1 MKANKT
7 VIIIILILNST
18 MILSQESNVS
28 PYSWFGI
35 GDIQYGESG
44 RTSGMASAA
53 IGLSGTTFLNTS
65 NPASLAALDTCL
77 FIFDL
82 TGSGRISSFSFGNDS
97 QKSFSA
103 NFTRITAGL
112 HVTPRWSAGI
122 SLQPY
127 STVSY
132 KIEDEDYIEGSEVTT
147 PTLYAGSGGITRISF
162 LNSYKLTE
170 NFSLGADIMLLPG
183 NIDRDVSQS
192 GVTIGQNSTTVAFSF
207 VAGMQYKQELTGN
220 LLLSAGLTYGHFA
233 RLSFDNSIQ
242 VEDESGNILLDDD
255 VASSSMDIPRSI
267 GAGISLQGKRMT
279 LAVDYRYQLWSRARG
294 QISGVSLTDTH
305 KLSGGIAF
313 IPSMT
318 NPRNYLSIIEYQ
330 AGLSLSNSYLTINE
344 VNPVCIEATLGAG
357 MPLRNG
363 SQMNLGFAW
372 GMNGTHKEGLIREDY
387 VRLTLC
393 FSLTERMF
401 IRRMYD

>member
-18 MILSQESNVS
+18 QILPQESNVS

-53 IGLSGTTFLNTS
+53 IGLSGATFLNTS
-65 NPASLAALDTCL
+65 NPASLAALDSCN
-77 FIFDL
+77 FIFDI
-82 TGSGRISSFSFGNDS
+82 TGSGRGSSFSFGNDK
-97 QKSFSA
+97 QRSFSA

-132 KIEDEDYIEGSEVTT
+132 KVEDEDYIEGSEVTT

-162 LNSYKLTE
+162 LNSIRLTE
-170 NFSLGADIMLLPG
+170 NFSLGADVMLLLG

-207 VAGMQYKQELTGN
+207 VAGMLYKQKLSGD
-220 LLLSAGLTYGHFA
+220 LSLSAGMTYGHFTK
-233 RLSFDNSIQ
+233 LDFDNSIQ
-242 VEDESGNILLDDD
+242 VQDESGDILLNDD
-255 VASSSMDIPRSI
+255 VTSSSMDIPHSI
-267 GAGISLQGKRMT
+267 AAGIALQGKRMT
-279 LAVDYRYQLWSRARG
+279 LAVDYRYQHWSQTRD
-294 QISGVSLTDTH
+294 QISGVNFADTH

-313 IPSMT
+313 IPALT
-318 NPRNYLSIIEYQ
+318 NPRSYMDIIEYQ

-344 VNPVCIEATLGAG
+344 VNPVCIEATVGAG

-363 SQMNLGFAW
+363 SQINLGFAW
-372 GMNGTHKEGLIREDY
+372 GRNGTHKEGLIREDY
-387 VRLTLC
+387 LRLTLC
-393 FSLTERMF
+393 FSITERMF